1 MTQTSEITR
10 EPRYTKQWLA
20 LQLLYVFI
28 TAGILSLV
36 AAGISSIA
44 QERVDFGLLEE
55 GHYELVR
62 QSASYCFGIVIVTLA
77 SVMLIEI
84 SFRRSVNILQYIL
97 IGCALCIFYLL
108 LVAMTEHMPFIA
120 AYSIVTLMTV
130 ALVTIF
136 MRAITHKRLATV
148 RTAVVLLAEYAVMLA
163 LLYLGSMALLIGS
176 LLLFAFI
183 AVAMYFT
190 IKVRMENEEIVLK

>member
-1 MTQTSEITR
+1 MAQTLEIPR

-28 TAGILSLV
+28 TAGILSMV
-36 AAGISSIA
+36 AVGISSLA
-44 QERVDFGLLEE
+44 QGRVDFGLLDE
-55 GHYELVR
+55 GHFELVK

-84 SFRRSVNILQYIL
+84 TCRRNVNILQYIL

-108 LVAMTEHMPFIA
+108 LVAMTEHMPFPV
-120 AYSIVTLMTV
+120 AYAIVTLMTV
-130 ALVTIF
+130 GLITFF
-136 MRAITHKRLATV
+136 MRAITHKRKATV
-148 RTAVVLLAEYAVMLA
+148 QTAVVLMAEYAVMLA

-190 IKVRMENEEIVLK
+190 IKVKMENDEIVLK